1 MSNKWSFKSRVKL
14 HGPNNGNLQKIVQF
28 YLWETPAPNTS
39 EKGVPFA
46 LMGIQKSRYKTLQA
60 EMRKYSGFPAAD
72 GHDWKKATIKS
83 IKEDL
88 KSFNRL
94 DEYDCSFEFAVH
106 TVKSGLGKTE
116 ALFYFIRNAFAHGGF
131 RISTYKGERYFAL
144 ENRKDGSIRGR
155 AVIRESTLLGWIK
168 LIGALRGKR
177 KVL

>member
-1 MSNKWSFKSRVKL
+1 VLGYRGPEHARVL
-14 HGPNNGNLQKIVQF
+14 REAEREQG
-28 YLWETPAPNTS
+28 
-39 EKGVPFA
+39 GVV
-46 LMGIQKSRYKTLQA
+46 S
-60 EMRKYSGFPAAD
+60 
-72 GHDWKKATIKS
+72 TIKNRFAVP
-83 IKEDL
+83 EFADCWYRERLLL
-88 KSFNRL
+88 K
-94 DEYDCSFEFAVH
+94 FAVH